1 MGDVFSWAIVGP
13 GRIAQRFAQAV
24 QALPQAQL
32 VRVVG
37 RDPQRAQDFANAW
50 RQADQEPITATGDLL
65 ALLADPRVDAVY
77 IATPHS
83 EHATVLAQCLA
94 AGKPVLCE
102 KPLVPNVAQAQ
113 PLAALA
119 RSQRVFWMEA
129 MWTRFLPAYTQ
140 VREWLV
146 GGAIGRVRSIA
157 SSFCVPAPFDPAN
170 RMFAPALAGGALL
183 DIGIYNLSMTRWVLQ
198 TALGHCPTLHDLHLH
213 GVLAPTGVDQRI
225 SAHMVFAGDVTVRW
239 ACGLDAY
246 AVNSLEIVGEAGSIL
261 VPQEFWQAQCA
272 SLQRPGEAPI
282 TVHTPF
288 MVNGFEGEI
297 EEAMRCIRAGLIE
310 SPYMPH
316 QETLDTLA
324 WMDQIRARLGVRY
337 PFESSAAVTE

>member
-24 QALPQAQL
+24 QALPQTQL

-37 RDPQRAQDFANAW
+37 RDPQRAQGFANTW
-50 RQADQEPITATGDLL
+50 HQAGQRPIVANDDLV
-65 ALLADPRVDAVY
+65 ALLADPQVDAVY

-83 EHATVLAQCLA
+83 EHAHALAQCLA

-102 KPLVPNVAQAQ
+102 KPLVPNLALAQ

-140 VREWLV
+140 VHAWLV

-157 SSFCVPAPFDPAN
+157 SNFCMPAPFHPHS

-198 TALGHCPTLHDLHLH
+198 TVLGHCPTLQDLHLH

-225 SAHMVFAGDVTVRW
+225 SAHMVFGGGVTAQW
-239 ACGLDAY
+239 TCGFDAY
-246 AVNSLEIVGEAGSIL
+246 AINSLEIVGEAGSIL
-261 VPQEFWQAQCA
+261 VPQEFWQAQSV
-272 SLQRPGEAPI
+272 SLQRPGAAPI

-288 MVNGFEGEI
+288 VVNGFEGEI

-337 PFESSAAVTE
+337 PFE